1 MIPPNA
7 KFGAAI
13 FVVFLFTE
21 IVDGN
26 EKILG
31 EPLTMDTVIRDTCSR
46 SLSTLIFQ
54 ICTGNLRIS
63 DVPSGR
69 LSNVRGKRASLL
81 FKDRLKRQIADEC
94 CLNPCSVSQL
104 VQYCPET
111 WWACTDIWDNQS
123 NESVSDCQA
132 STWSD
137 VNSKIDNPQREHYR
151 WPCVAQIFLYAQSV
165 GSSEQCDSKV
175 PLVCRG
181 VLTLWAWSWK
191 ACVKKR

>member
-13 FVVFLFTE
+13 FLVFLFTE
-21 IVDGN
+21 IVEGN
-26 EKILG
+26 ERILG

-54 ICTGNLRIS
+54 ICTGNMRIS

-69 LSNVRGKRASLL
+69 LSNVRGKRASML

-94 CLNPCSVSQL
+94 CLNACSVSQL

-111 WWACTDIWDNQS
+111 CCVVVEKRTPATLSANLRQRPRVLPARPEPDPSALEARAGRYAPCA
-123 NESVSDCQA
+123 EP
-132 STWSD
+132 
-137 VNSKIDNPQREHYR
+137 IDHHTRA
-151 WPCVAQIFLYAQSV
+151 V
-165 GSSEQCDSKV
+165 
-175 PLVCRG
+175 
-181 VLTLWAWSWK
+181 
-191 ACVKKR
+191 